1 MRTIIG
7 LLLFAALLT
16 AFAGY
21 KKPQS
26 AALPPGLPVV
36 APDTF
41 SIASY
46 NVENFFDLR
55 LDGNEYPEYRPG
67 RFNWTKATHDVKVQN
82 IAAAL
87 AALRPDIAV
96 LLEVENGN
104 AANELRAALREHGV
118 EYPFR
123 ALGDRPAKTL
133 TMPAVLSR
141 FPIASTRGYAVAGA
155 GYDSRNILEAAI
167 ALGPDT
173 LIIFANHW
181 PSKSAPESFRIAAA
195 QTLAKRLHE
204 LPPHCDYLIAGD
216 FNANYNECET
226 VLFAGNEGRGVTSI
240 NHILGTALSAPGG
253 PAAYAGEPPPN
264 GHLYDLWLE
273 LPLDLRY
280 SRIYRGLH
288 ETPDHILLPASL
300 YDSTGI
306 SYMDNSFSVFT
317 WEDRL
322 MNNGEPYR
330 WQMKFRGRARFHA
343 GDGYSDHLPLIA
355 RFRRGAFVRDTVR
368 ETPAEISAAPRPA
381 GTRDIPAGHAARVPR
396 TRLATLDGWNQCDR
410 RIGLARDAAACD
422 RAIRISGD
430 PGDDNCCA
438 GRIQLATPPGAASG
452 VAVRLSIKGK
462 GRLNL
467 RARFPGEKWA
477 YFNGAGFQRARS
489 GRYSDCCFDAWHAV
503 NLAMDPPQS
512 AAAAVEFE
520 VRAGKGAAFAFC
532 IDSARIMPR
541 EPGDKR

>member
-7 LLLFAALLT
+7 LLLYASLLT
-16 AFAGY
+16 ALAGC

-26 AALPPGLPVV
+26 AATPSTTTVP

-46 NVENFFDLR
+46 NLENLFDLR

-67 RFNWTKATHDVKVQN
+67 RFNWTKAVHDVKVQN
-82 IAAAL
+82 MAAAL

-104 AANELRAALREHGV
+104 AADELRAALAARGV
-118 EYPFR
+118 EYPFC
-123 ALGDRPAKTL
+123 ALGNRPAGTL
-133 TMPAVLSR
+133 TMPVILSR
-141 FPIASTRGYAVAGA
+141 FPIASTRGFAVAGA

-167 ALGPDT
+167 SLGTDT
-173 LIIFANHW
+173 LVVFANHW

-216 FNANYNECET
+216 LNVNYNECET
-226 VLFAGNEGRGVTSI
+226 ILFAGNEGRGITSI
-240 NHILGTALSAPGG
+240 NHVLGTALSAPGR
-253 PAAYAGEPPPN
+253 PAAYTGEPPP
-264 GHLYDLWLE
+264 GGRLYDLWLE
-273 LPLDLRY
+273 LPIDLRY

-288 ETPDHILLPASL
+288 ETPDHMLLPAAL
-300 YDSTGI
+300 YDSSGI
-306 SYMDNSFSVFT
+306 SYIDNSFSVFT
-317 WEDRL
+317 WDNRL

-343 GDGYSDHLPLIA
+343 GDGYSDHLPLVA
-355 RFRRGAFVRDTVR
+355 HFRRGAFVRDTVGMAQ
-368 ETPAEISAAPRPA
+368 PAVLQEPVSPDAPAKRA
-381 GTRDIPAGHAARVPR
+381 VHASRARF
-396 TRLATLDGWNQCDR
+396 ATLDGWNQCDR
-410 RIGLARDAAACD
+410 RIGLSRAAAAGD
-422 RAIRISGD
+422 RGIRLSGD
-430 PGDDNCCA
+430 PGGDNCCA
-438 GRIQLATPPGAASG
+438 GRIQLAMPPGAASG

-467 RARFPGEKWA
+467 RARFPGETWA

-489 GRYSDCCFDAWHAV
+489 GRYSDYCFDAWHAV
-503 NLAMDPPQS
+503 DLAMDPPAN
-512 AAAAVEFE
+512 AATAVEFE
-520 VRAGKGAAFAFC
+520 VRAGKGSAFAFC
-532 IDSARIMPR
+532 VDSARAVPR
-541 EPGDKR
+541 E